1 MMRNDTIHGQ
11 SLVNGIDGMPK
22 DCGIEN
28 WLHVK
33 SIGPGYEQTEC
44 IL

>member
-22 DCGIEN
+22 DCGIGK
-28 WLHVK
+28 WRRVK
-33 SIGPGYEQTEC
+33 SIELGYGQTEC